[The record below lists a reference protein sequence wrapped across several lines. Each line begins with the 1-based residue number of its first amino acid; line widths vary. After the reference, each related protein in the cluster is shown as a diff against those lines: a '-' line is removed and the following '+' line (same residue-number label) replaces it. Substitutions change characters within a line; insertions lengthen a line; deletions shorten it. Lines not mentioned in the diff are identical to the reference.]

1 MIAMAATPFS
11 LVCTIIRAN
20 ATDIKAMRDSLISET
35 ESQGP
40 DKNTFS
46 FRLDEANA
54 KDLRAMWNT
63 RIRGLIAADEI
74 LQAIETAGSSTK
86 DDSKDA

>member
-1 MIAMAATPFS
+1 MAETPFS
-11 LVCTIIRAN
+11 LVCTIKRADAADIRA
-20 ATDIKAMRDSLISET
+20 MQDSLISET
-35 ESQGP
+35 ESHSV
-40 DKNTFS
+40 DDNTFS
-46 FRLDEANA
+46 FRLDENNA

-74 LQAIETAGSSTK
+74 LQAIESAGSSTK

>member
-1 MIAMAATPFS
+1 MKMAATPFS
-11 LVCTIIRAN
+11 LVCTISRRHADNIRA
-20 ATDIKAMRDSLISET
+20 MQDSLISET
-35 ESQGP
+35 ESYSV
-40 DKNTFS
+40 DENTFS
-46 FRLDEANA
+46 FRLDESNA

-86 DDSKDA
+86 DDSKEA

>member
-1 MIAMAATPFS
+1 MAATPFS
-11 LVCTIIRAN
+11 LVCTINRRHAEDIRA
-20 ATDIKAMRDSLISET
+20 MQDSLISET
-35 ESQGP
+35 ESYSV
-40 DKNTFS
+40 DENTFS
-46 FRLDEANA
+46 FRLDESNA

-86 DDSKDA
+86 DDSKEA

>member
-1 MIAMAATPFS
+1 MAATPFS
-11 LVCTIIRAN
+11 LVCTISRQHADDIRA
-20 ATDIKAMRDSLISET
+20 MQDSLISET
-35 ESQGP
+35 ESYSA
-40 DKNTFS
+40 DEHTFS
-46 FRLDEANA
+46 FRLDESNA

-86 DDSKDA
+86 DDSNEA